1 MTDIQTL
8 IRRYES
14 MQRSVDE
21 IVFEILAACGATD
34 DEMDAMDD
42 VEEFRAELDRSPA
55 GDVDKNIRRELD
67 RWRAMTAKLKAAA
80 EKMAAKI
87 PPPQTIQGEVQP

>member
-1 MTDIQTL
+1 MTDIQSL

-34 DEMDAMDD
+34 DEMDAMGD

-55 GDVDKNIRRELD
+55 GDVEKNIRRELD

-80 EKMAAKI
+80 EKRAAKI
-87 PPPQTIQGEVQP
+87 QGELKAAAEKP